1 VGKRER
7 IRKSVREEGTYVLER
22 KGEGVRLTP
31 GIVFEIGFE
40 APGWSARGALCLAVA
55 GYGS

>member
-1 VGKRER
+1 
-7 IRKSVREEGTYVLER
+7 VREEGTYVSEG
-22 KGEGVRLTP
+22 KSEGVELTP

-40 APGWSARGALCLAVA
+40 APGWSARGAFCLAVA

>member
-1 VGKRER
+1 
-7 IRKSVREEGTYVLER
+7 VREEGPYVLER
-22 KGEGVRLTP
+22 KSESVELTP

-40 APGWSARGALCLAVA
+40 APGWSARGAFCLAVA